1 LARARPSVADDQRDS
16 GAAAAVQSISFTVGT
31 TLGVALL
38 STAFAAAS
46 SYTAGFVTGAVIAI
60 LGLSGMLL

>member
-1 LARARPSVADDQRDS
+1 
-16 GAAAAVQSISFTVGT
+16 VQSISFTVGT

-38 STAFAAAS
+38 STASAAAS

-60 LGLSGMLL
+60 LGLLGMLL